1 MIVANIIT
9 DLIEEL
15 DEIAGNW
22 WFLFVIFGIAF
33 LDSVIPVV
41 PSETAVILGGLA
53 AYDHGVDRLLLVI
66 VAGASGAFLGD
77 NFAYLLGHRF
87 RPRVERFASTR
98 PKLSARLDWARTQI
112 RTRGGPLLVTARFIP
127 GGRTALTITSGLTH
141 QPRRW
146 FASWIGLAAVIWATY
161 ASLLGYIGKDRFKD
175 NHTAAF
181 LFAFGAAV
189 SITVVI
195 EIVRHVRSRGK
206 PEPGAAVVEEVAEA
220 VVDEVKDAV
229 SDGGESHRR
238 R

>member
-1 MIVANIIT
+1 MIVANIVT
-9 DLIEEL
+9 DLIEDL
-15 DEIAGNW
+15 DDIAGNW
-22 WFLFVIFGIAF
+22 WFLFVILGIAF

-53 AYDHGVDRLLLVI
+53 AYDNGGVSRLLLVI
-66 VAGASGAFLGD
+66 LAGASGAFLGD
-77 NFAYLLGHRF
+77 NFAYEVGHRF

-98 PKLSARLDWARTQI
+98 PKLTARLDWARAQI

-146 FASWIGLAAVIWATY
+146 FATWIAAAAVIWATY
-161 ASLLGYIGKDRFKD
+161 ASLLGYIGKNRFKD

-189 SITVVI
+189 SITIVI
-195 EIVRHVRSRGK
+195 EVVRHLRSRGK
-206 PEPGAAVVEEVAEA
+206 PEPGAAVIEEVVEEVADD
-220 VVDEVKDAV
+220 VQDDVKDAL
-229 SDGGESHRR
+229 SE
-238 R
+238 